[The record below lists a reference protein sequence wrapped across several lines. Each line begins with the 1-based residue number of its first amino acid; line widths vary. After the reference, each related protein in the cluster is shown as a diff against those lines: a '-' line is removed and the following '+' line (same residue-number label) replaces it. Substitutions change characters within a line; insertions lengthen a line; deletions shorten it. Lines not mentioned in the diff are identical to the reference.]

1 VGFDPLRQR
10 GHSDGMNQSATTPPE
25 KRPIDW
31 EAIERDYRAG
41 IKTLREIAHN
51 HPGTNHVAIT
61 RRAKKEGWEKNLSA
75 RIQAKTEEL
84 VTKGAVTASV
94 TKNPVTETQIVL
106 ENAAQAAA
114 IRLGHRAD
122 IKRMRVIIAAQMEE
136 LEASSGPDQAQRLR
150 DLGELMRSENENGS
164 DKLNDIYRAVIGL
177 PDRSRVAKQL
187 AETLRIAID
196 LERREFGMD
205 KTQVNTDPL
214 TELIKRIST
223 SNGSAFT
230 PVAVDPAYSGG
241 DE

>member
-1 VGFDPLRQR
+1 
-10 GHSDGMNQSATTPPE
+10 MNQSATTPPE

-41 IKTLREIAHN
+41 IKTLRKIAEDN
-51 HPGTNHVAIT
+51 PGVSHVTIANKAKSFGWT
-61 RRAKKEGWEKNLSA
+61 RDISAK
-75 RIQAKTEEL
+75 IQAKADEL
-84 VTKGAVTASV
+84 INKAVLNKPLNKRDSLSEA
-94 TKNPVTETQIVL
+94 QIIL
-106 ENAAQAAA
+106 ENGAQSAA
-114 IRLGHRAD
+114 IRLSHRAD

-150 DLGELMRSENENGS
+150 DLGELMRNENDNGS

>member
-1 VGFDPLRQR
+1 MPRRPPQ
-10 GHSDGMNQSATTPPE
+10 SDWATAPTSSACGSSS
-25 KRPIDW
+25 RPRW
-31 EAIERDYRAG
+31 KNWKPAAG
-41 IKTLREIAHN
+41 
-51 HPGTNHVAIT
+51 
-61 RRAKKEGWEKNLSA
+61 LS
-75 RIQAKTEEL
+75 RL
-84 VTKGAVTASV
+84 
-94 TKNPVTETQIVL
+94 N
-106 ENAAQAAA
+106 EN
-114 IRLGHRAD
+114 D
-122 IKRMRVIIAAQMEE
+122 
-136 LEASSGPDQAQRLR
+136 
-150 DLGELMRSENENGS
+150 NGS

-214 TELIKRIST
+214 TELIKRICT

>member
-1 VGFDPLRQR
+1 
-10 GHSDGMNQSATTPPE
+10 M
-25 KRPIDW
+25 
-31 EAIERDYRAG
+31 EAEWRAG
-41 IKTLREIAHN
+41 IKPVQQLSKEYGVSRAAIIKHWDKLEIE
-51 HPGTNHVAIT
+51 
-61 RRAKKEGWEKNLSA
+61 RDLSA
-75 RIQAKTEEL
+75 KIQAKADAL
-84 VTKGAVTASV
+84 VTQAQVTREVTAESR
-94 TKNPVTETQIVL
+94 VTETEIVL

-114 IRLGHRAD
+114 IRLSHRAD
-122 IKRMRVIIAAQMEE
+122 IKRMRVIIAAQMGE
-136 LEASSGPDQAQRLR
+136 LEASSGPEQAQRLR
-150 DLGELMRSENENGS
+150 DLGELMRNENDNGS

-230 PVAVDPAYSGG
+230 PVAVDPAYSGA